1 MIIFDTLAYAK
12 KLKDAGF
19 TDIQAEVQAEG
30 LAQILET
37 NIATKKDIADVHK
50 DIQDVRKDIEQLRTD
65 TGKDIQDVRQDIA
78 QLRIDTGKDIQEMG
92 YKLTIRMG
100 IMLAAVVTLL
110 SAMKFFD

>member
-1 MIIFDTLAYAK
+1 MRNMIIFDTLAYAN

-37 NIATKKDIADVHK
+37 NIATKKDIAGVQK
-50 DIQDVRKDIEQLRTD
+50 DIADVRR
-65 TGKDIQDVRQDIA
+65 
-78 QLRIDTGKDIQEMG
+78 DIQEMG

-100 IMLAAVVTLL
+100 GMLVVMVTVLA
-110 SAMKFFD
+110 AMKFFD